1 MREDCRNSLLRE
13 WTYLNENLY
22 PYGILIDELHIG
34 GLVDEDRADIIR
46 EKPRREQ
53 VYLTLRNIIRR
64 IDGPEILSKLLSI
77 LKKENSFIVEQL
89 LNKSK
94 QKAKAKQYGES
105 IFSSYKIRIFK
116 ISVFIKR
123 YNPLKYLYI

>member
-89 LNKSK
+89 LNTSK
-94 QKAKAKQYGES
+94 QKARAKHYGES
-105 IFSSYKIRIFK
+105 ILSSYKIRIFEN
-116 ISVFIKR
+116 SCF
-123 YNPLKYLYI
+123 LKA